1 MTPASIKEQL
11 LEIRQLELDA
21 KKMVDDAVEAKAKTI
36 EEAKRKAKK
45 LMENAEH
52 ELGQYEDYLLKRSR
66 EEAEG
71 RCQAI
76 RQKGEEEMARL
87 VSAAQANRKHTVTLL
102 LRCLAGEQAGET
114 AEENGSQKP

>member
-21 KKMVDDAVEAKAKTI
+21 RKMVEDAVATKAKTI
-36 EEAKRKAKK
+36 EEAKRKARKH
-45 LMENAEH
+45 MENAEH
-52 ELGQYEDYLLKRSR
+52 ELEQYEDYLLKRSR

-71 RCQAI
+71 RCQEI
-76 RQKGEEEMARL
+76 RKKGRVEEARL
-87 VSAAQANRKHTVTLL
+87 VEAAQANRKHTITLL
-102 LRCLAGEQAGET
+102 LRCLAGEKAGET